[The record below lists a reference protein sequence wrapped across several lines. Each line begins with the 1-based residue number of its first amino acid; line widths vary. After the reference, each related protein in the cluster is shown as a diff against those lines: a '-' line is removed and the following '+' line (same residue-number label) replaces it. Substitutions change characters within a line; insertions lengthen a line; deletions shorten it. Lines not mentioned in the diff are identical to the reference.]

1 MALSDGLA
9 DRITVPLGVFGLRI
23 DPVSAGDS
31 GDYLCLVNNRRRP
44 DAVVRLLVQGRP
56 TPTPWQAES
65 RIPRKRATKVLL
77 SGMAIHATA
86 AKKALDGL
94 HGRRKLW
101 ADHS

>member
-56 TPTPWQAES
+56 TPRQAGS

-77 SGMAIHATA
+77 SGMAIHAAA
-86 AKKALDGL
+86 AKIAFEGL
-94 HGRRKLW
+94 HGRRKLG
-101 ADHS
+101 AGHS

>member
-1 MALSDGLA
+1 MAISDGLA

-56 TPTPWQAES
+56 TPTPRQAES
-65 RIPRKRATKVLL
+65 RTPRKRAIKVLP

-101 ADHS
+101 AGHS